1 MIYNFK
7 SKKANSLVVTGS
19 RVCRLLVV
27 DRCRGVGGRV
37 AFSDVITAIL

>member
-1 MIYNFK
+1 MVDNFK

-37 AFSDVITAIL
+37 DFSDVITTL